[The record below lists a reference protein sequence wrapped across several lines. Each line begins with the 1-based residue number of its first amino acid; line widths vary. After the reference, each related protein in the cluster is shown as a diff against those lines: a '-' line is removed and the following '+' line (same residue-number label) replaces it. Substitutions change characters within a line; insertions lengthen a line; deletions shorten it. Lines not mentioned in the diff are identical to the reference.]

1 MKTMA
6 NKRLLFALIFLAGV
20 CLNNCAFV
28 TIPLFPTTQ
37 NLQEQVIEG
46 EGKDKILLLDIS
58 GVISE
63 REDSGP
69 LSQQTTSI
77 IEDIK
82 EAMKKAQHDDAIKGI
97 VVKINSPGG
106 TITGSDILHHELKQ
120 FKKEKNIR
128 IVACLMDVGTSGGY
142 YVATAADEIMAH
154 PTTITGSIAVI
165 AIKFNV
171 KGLLNLIGVKDET
184 IKSGE
189 LKDIWSP
196 FRPSTDK
203 ERAIMQA
210 VIDKFHSRFVDVIKE
225 GRKDLSR
232 QEIEK
237 LADGRIFTA
246 DEALESRLIDRI
258 GYLDDALDEMKKSL
272 GIPGATVITYSRP
285 GTFKGTIYS
294 KTSSAAPQ
302 TLNFISLNRRA
313 LIQSLNLRFMYLWFP

>member
-1 MKTMA
+1 MA
-6 NKRLLFALIFLAGV
+6 NKKLFFFLILATAL
-20 CLNNCAFV
+20 CLSNCAFV

-37 NLQEQVIEG
+37 NLQERIIEG

-63 REDSGP
+63 KEDSGP
-69 LSQQTTSI
+69 LSQEGTSI

-82 EAMKKAQHDDAIKGI
+82 EALKKAQQDDTIKGI
-97 VVKINSPGG
+97 VVKVNSPGG
-106 TITGSDILHHELKQ
+106 TITGSDILHHELNL
-120 FKKEKNIR
+120 FKKEKGIR

-165 AIKFNV
+165 ALKFNV
-171 KGLLNLIGVKDET
+171 KGLLNLIGVEDET

-196 FRPSTDK
+196 FRPSTEK

-210 VIDKFHSRFVDVIKE
+210 VIDKFHGRFVDVIKK
-225 GRKDLSR
+225 GRKNLSR

-246 DEALESRLIDRI
+246 DEALTAGLIDRI

-272 GIPGATVITYSRP
+272 GIPRATVITYGRP
-285 GTFKGTIYS
+285 GSFKGTIYARTFHTAP
-294 KTSSAAPQ
+294 KTF
-302 TLNFISLNRRA
+302 NFISLNKKD
-313 LIQSLNLRFMYLWFP
+313 LIQSPNLRFMYLWLP

>member
-1 MKTMA
+1 MT
-6 NKRLLFALIFLAGV
+6 NKRLLFALILSAAL
-20 CLNNCAFV
+20 CLSNCAFV
-28 TIPLFPTTQ
+28 TIHLFPTTQ

-46 EGKDKILLLDIS
+46 EGKNKILLLDIS

-69 LSQQTTSI
+69 LSQQDTSM

-82 EAMKKAQHDDAIKGI
+82 EALKKAQHDDAIKGI
-97 VVKINSPGG
+97 VIKINSPGG

-120 FKKEKNIR
+120 FKQEKEIR
-128 IVACLMDVGTSGGY
+128 IVACLMDVATSGGY
-142 YVATAADEIMAH
+142 YVATAADIIMAH

-165 AIKFNV
+165 AMKFNIE
-171 KGLLNLIGVKDET
+171 GLLNIIGVKDET

-210 VIDKFHSRFVDVIKE
+210 VIDKFHSRFVDIIKE
-225 GRKDLSR
+225 GRKELTR
-232 QEIEK
+232 QEIKK

-246 DEALESRLIDRI
+246 DEALKARLIDRI

-272 GIPGATVITYSRP
+272 GIPGATVITYGRP

-294 KTSSAAPQ
+294 RTYPAAPQ
-302 TLNFISLNRRA
+302 TFNFVSLNREN
-313 LIQSLNLRFMYLWFP
+313 LIQSLHIRFMYLWRP

>member
-1 MKTMA
+1 MA
-6 NKRLLFALIFLAGV
+6 IKRLLVALILLTGL
-20 CLNNCAFV
+20 CLNSCAFITV
-28 TIPLFPTTQ
+28 PLFPTTQ
-37 NLQEQVIEG
+37 NLEELVIEG
-46 EGKDKILLLDIS
+46 KGKDKILLLDIS

-63 REDSGP
+63 RDNSGP
-69 LSQQTTSI
+69 SFQQDTSI

-82 EAMKKAQHDDAIKGI
+82 EALKKAQYDDAIKGI

-120 FKKEKNIR
+120 FKEEQGIR
-128 IVACLMDVGTSGGY
+128 VVACLMDVGTSGGY

-154 PTTITGSIAVI
+154 PTTITGSIGVI
-165 AIKFNV
+165 ALKFNI
-171 KGLLNLIGVKDET
+171 KGLLNLVGVKDET

-189 LKDIWSP
+189 MKDIWSP

-210 VIDKFHSRFVDVIKE
+210 VIDQFHSRFIDVIKE
-225 GRKDLSR
+225 GRKNLSR

-237 LADGRIFTA
+237 LANGRIFTA
-246 DEALESRLIDRI
+246 DEALKAKLIDRI

-272 GIPGATVITYSRP
+272 NIPDATIITYGRP

-294 KTSSAAPQ
+294 KTSPTAPQ
-302 TLNFISLNRRA
+302 EINLISINRIDP
-313 LIQSLNLRFMYLWFP
+313 IQSLNLRFMYLWLP

>member
-1 MKTMA
+1 MA
-6 NKRLLFALIFLAGV
+6 NKRLLFVLILAAAL
-20 CLNNCAFV
+20 CLSNCAFV

-37 NLQEQVIEG
+37 SLQEQVIEG
-46 EGKDKILLLDIS
+46 RGGNKILILDIS

-69 LSQQTTSI
+69 LPQQNTSI

-82 EAMKKAQHDDAIKGI
+82 EALEKAQYDDTIKGI

-120 FKKEKNIR
+120 FKTKTGVR
-128 IVACLMDVGTSGGY
+128 IVACLMDVAPSGGY
-142 YVATAADEIMAH
+142 YVATAADEIIAH

-165 AIKFNV
+165 AMKFNV
-171 KGLLNLIGVKDET
+171 EGLLNLIGVKDET

-225 GRKDLSR
+225 GRKELTR

-246 DEALESRLIDRI
+246 DEALEARLIDRI
-258 GYLDDALDEMKKSL
+258 GYLDDALDEMKNSL
-272 GIPGATVITYSRP
+272 GIPGATVITYGRP

-294 KTSSAAPQ
+294 KTYPTAPQ
-302 TLNFISLNRRA
+302 TFNFISLNREN
-313 LIQSLNLRFMYLWFP
+313 LIQSLNLRFMYLWLP